1 MKKKMEDVN
10 LLVKELDTLKQQQQQ
25 TAQER
30 DSLKVCETNVESLA
44 DIGAKVA
51 LSPVVQSTI
60 SANPE
65 LIL

>member
-30 DSLKVCETNVESLA
+30 DSLKVCETKVESLA
-44 DIGAKVA
+44 DI
-51 LSPVVQSTI
+51 
-60 SANPE
+60 
-65 LIL
+65 